1 MLRIPRR
8 RRHSL
13 HLIRINDRRF
23 DGWDHGHLIHDRGR
37 AVSTAAASP
46 PSASAEVPPEANA
59 PVSAEPVYFSPV
71 LAGFEWS
78 AEWDLGNSVM
88 DETHREFV
96 ELLDA
101 LIRASDDG
109 FLARLDEFARHTED
123 HFEREQ
129 QDMASTHFPPQH
141 CHQAQHDNVLAAVR
155 DVRERVA
162 GGDIIIGRYLAECI
176 AEWFPEHADFMDRAL
191 ARWIDYM
198 QQGGAELRAGGVPD
212 LSGGSACGSGG
223 SHDDSHAC
231 GSDGHIC
238 GSGGNA
244 CGSDGHTC
252 GSHGHACGSGGNA
265 CGSGEK
271 SGCGSGCDGD

>member
-1 MLRIPRR
+1 MLRIPHR

-13 HLIRINDRRF
+13 HLIRINGRRF
-23 DGWDHGHLIHDRGR
+23 DGWDQGHRLHDRDR

-46 PSASAEVPPEANA
+46 PSSSAEVPPEANA

-109 FLARLDEFARHTED
+109 FLARLDRLPAAGRRGTAR
-123 HFEREQ
+123 RRC
-129 QDMASTHFPPQH
+129 A
-141 CHQAQHDNVLAAVR
+141 
-155 DVRERVA
+155 
-162 GGDIIIGRYLAECI
+162 
-176 AEWFPEHADFMDRAL
+176 
-191 ARWIDYM
+191 
-198 QQGGAELRAGGVPD
+198 
-212 LSGGSACGSGG
+212 GSACGSGG

-231 GSDGHIC
+231 GSG
-238 GSGGNA
+238 
-244 CGSDGHTC
+244 
-252 GSHGHACGSGGNA
+252 GHACGSDRHA

-271 SGCGSGCDGD
+271 AGCGSGCDGD